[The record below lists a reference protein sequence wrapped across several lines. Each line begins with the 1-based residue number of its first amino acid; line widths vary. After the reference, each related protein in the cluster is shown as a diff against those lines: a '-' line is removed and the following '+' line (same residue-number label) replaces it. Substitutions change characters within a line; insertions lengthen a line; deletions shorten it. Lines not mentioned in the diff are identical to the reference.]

1 MAAWY
6 ADAAFP
12 APKASASPAA
22 KVSSPVVT
30 TTSMALTEF
39 VNKLEEVRRNDVNE
53 APRKLAEI
61 KRLK

>member
-22 KVSSPVVT
+22 KVSSPAVT

-39 VNKLEEVRRNDVNE
+39 VNKLEEVGRNDVN
-53 APRKLAEI
+53 APPQEVG
-61 KRLK
+61 